1 MKKSILFLFF
11 IALAFFG
18 IINVNAATISDDGEY
33 ALLLSSDELDPVIDG
48 EYVELI
54 RFNIEDGE
62 TTVKVAELTKGIIP
76 FNGKNEFSHWETE
89 NKEKVGDELKI
100 TDFTKEGTFYKSNGE
115 EIDYTKGL
123 YLSAKFEGKA
133 LNETGKYYVV
143 FDAFA
148 GKINNKSQLR
158 IENKSTE
165 FKTINLTNYTP
176 VREGYTFIGWDL
188 NGKIVTSIDSSA
200 FKKGAVVNLTA
211 TYTKDTFD
219 NTGIVLILNANGGT
233 IDGKKTNK
241 YDYLGG
247 GNSGTSMSLLPYTPV
262 RTGYTFEGWNT
273 KKDGTGKNYK
283 YIFWRAWDKEDKEYV
298 KDTLLEDGYGYKNL
312 TLYAKWKNNNPA
324 PKPKSVTL
332 SNTSYVYNGYRKAPT
347 VYIKNEDGKYL
358 KKGTDYKV
366 IYQSGRVYVGKYYVQ
381 VKYINK
387 YAKYG
392 TKKLYFIIKPK
403 ATSIYKIKP
412 SKGKFTVTINKM
424 KTQTSGY
431 QVIYSK
437 NSKFTSAKTY
447 KIKNTYNKVT
457 LKGTSKKKYYVKVRT
472 YKVVKGNTYYSNWS
486 KVKTVVIK

>member
-1 MKKSILFLFF
+1 
-11 IALAFFG
+11 
-18 IINVNAATISDDGEY
+18 
-33 ALLLSSDELDPVIDG
+33 
-48 EYVELI
+48 
-54 RFNIEDGE
+54 
-62 TTVKVAELTKGIIP
+62 
-76 FNGKNEFSHWETE
+76 
-89 NKEKVGDELKI
+89 
-100 TDFTKEGTFYKSNGE
+100 
-115 EIDYTKGL
+115 
-123 YLSAKFEGKA
+123 
-133 LNETGKYYVV
+133 
-143 FDAFA
+143 
-148 GKINNKSQLR
+148 
-158 IENKSTE
+158 
-165 FKTINLTNYTP
+165 
-176 VREGYTFIGWDL
+176 
-188 NGKIVTSIDSSA
+188 
-200 FKKGAVVNLTA
+200 
-211 TYTKDTFD
+211 
-219 NTGIVLILNANGGT
+219 
-233 IDGKKTNK
+233 
-241 YDYLGG
+241 
-247 GNSGTSMSLLPYTPV
+247 MSLLPYTPV

-298 KDTLLEDGYGYKNL
+298 KDTLLDDGYGYKNL

-324 PKPKSVTL
+324 PRPKSVTL

-424 KTQTSGY
+424 KTQTTGY

-437 NSKFTSAKTY
+437 SSKFTSAKTY